1 MKYQTKEW
9 LTKKYITE
17 ELSQEKVA
25 RLAGIDRCT
34 IAYWMKKHKIRVRTR
49 AEVKL
54 LQRRKLEEK
63 RKNETLQR
71 MDFKD
76 EDDLASVEEVLETER
91 LFEDNPGLMRA
102 LMEREMKEM
111 QTALAAE
118 SRRQRSG

>member
-54 LQRRKLEEK
+54 LQRRKLE
-63 RKNETLQR
+63 
-71 MDFKD
+71 
-76 EDDLASVEEVLETER
+76 
-91 LFEDNPGLMRA
+91 DNPELMRA

-111 QTALAAE
+111 QAALAAE
-118 SRRQRSG
+118 SRRRRSG